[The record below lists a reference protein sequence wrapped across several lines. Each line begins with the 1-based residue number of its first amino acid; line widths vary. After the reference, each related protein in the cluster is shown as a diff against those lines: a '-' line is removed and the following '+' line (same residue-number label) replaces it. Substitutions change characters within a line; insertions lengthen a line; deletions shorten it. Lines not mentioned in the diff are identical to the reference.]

1 MESLLKKTTTNLSI
15 TIIFALTFVLA
26 NYNIPSNELILST
39 GYLLLLLG
47 TTFYLGNQWVIQKS
61 QIFLESKKERYLIFP
76 IFILIIFYSFLFL
89 HGGTP
94 FKGSSSL
101 HMFLFLFPTLYFLAF
116 PTTESRWS
124 DLMVVLLILIP
135 STVIKFNG
143 NSNLPVEGS
152 GFGSV
157 QKFSLILGAA
167 YSFIFV
173 RKLKDVGFT
182 LVLNTYNT
190 IYSII
195 SWLLFIGFVY
205 IIGFIYDFNLAQP
218 FAPLSLTLISISILE
233 LIRIY
238 FGTALMEELFFRGLI
253 QNILFQRM
261 DFSKQW
267 KNYWIIGFGLF
278 FILSLVVGYALEPPI
293 FWFPALI
300 CTFLFIAAYYFES
313 KTIAPS
319 GSYTALA
326 ITSIFFGL
334 VHFHAGSI
342 LFVGLAS
349 VAGWAYGYT
358 YLKTKNVFYAAL
370 VHTLVNASEFLF
382 TLDQLKK

>member
-1 MESLLKKTTTNLSI
+1 MESFLKTTTNLSI

-238 FGTALMEELFFRGLI
+238 FGTALMEELFFRGWLLTELERDYTHQKALI
-253 QNILFQRM
+253 LNGFLFAVLH
-261 DFSKQW
+261 FLKPW
-267 KNYWIIGFGLF
+267 GEIIRTF
-278 FILSLVVGYALEPPI
+278 PQ
-293 FWFPALI
+293 FPAL
-300 CTFLFIAAYYFES
+300 FLL
-313 KTIAPS
+313 
-319 GSYTALA
+319 GTALVLA
-326 ITSIFFGL
+326 KRAHQQRLGICIGIHGGL
-334 VHFHAGSI
+334 VWSYYIFNIGHLIDYTEQVPNWVTGIDQNPLAGSMGI
-342 LFVGLAS
+342 IFLSLLGIWM
-349 VAGWAYGYT
+349 G
-358 YLKTKNVFYAAL
+358 KTKTV
-370 VHTLVNASEFLF
+370 S
-382 TLDQLKK
+382 